1 MKKKNK
7 TEKWKCVF
15 WIFFVLVTPPV
26 IYASR
31 YSVPQQS
38 IEGPSCEG
46 PEQNTQK
53 GANLRGVPSSSTED
67 LPNAE
72 RKDRYMLRDILV
84 EDLEIETREAADDLF
99 AELCIRPAILVS
111 KNSITENQSCGDAQP
126 VMDLREHSDLGA
138 HLSGGPQT
146 QGRNAELLEKH
157 SCTVRETSTVNK
169 SNSKE
174 RLKTF
179 FKMTL

>member
-1 MKKKNK
+1 M
-7 TEKWKCVF
+7 
-15 WIFFVLVTPPV
+15 
-26 IYASR
+26 YASR

-38 IEGPSCEG
+38 MQGPPYEG

-99 AELCIRPAILVS
+99 AELCIRPSILVS
-111 KNSITENQSCGDAQP
+111 KNSIIENQSCGDVQP
-126 VMDLREHSDLGA
+126 VMDLRERSDLGA